1 MSVKKLILKEE
12 KVNFKAK
19 KYHFLLLM
27 MSSFFLV
34 NVNQNIVRSET
45 LSPQNYHITVN
56 SNLDGEITPDEYLT
70 LREAIALIN
79 NTLTTEE
86 LSELERSQVQ
96 TLPHNQPSH
105 IEFNLNDGENIIIL
119 QSLLPPL
126 ANAVTIDGSSNQGYN
141 PDIFPLDGKNIP
153 QPVVTITSAPDNPIF
168 RGLTVSASDITI
180 RGFNIYGFRANNQ
193 VNQRLNLVTPPGNI
207 VITHQISPANFSQ
220 ELSNYERTRRN
231 RIDATFQDP
240 LGYSYDDED
249 RIPSE
254 NILIENNWI
263 GFNPHQQLN
272 SVNSAFGVYIFN
284 GNNTRV
290 ENNYITNHLGSGII
304 TGKNAKN
311 SLIIN
316 NLITDNGRQG
326 VADAIRLEG
335 NIANAQISNNLI
347 TNNQGSG
354 IYLFKTKGSILIEDN
369 EIKEN
374 GLREKRGAV
383 YLMGNNH
390 HLENNLISNHN
401 GPGVVV
407 TAYPQSIGN
416 VMVNNRFRNIDGL
429 SIDLVTRNQTG
440 IQDYQKG
447 DGINPRRNSKHRRQ
461 DTANGAIN
469 APEFLAPYFYKMGDM
484 TAIDG
489 IADPFSVI
497 TLYRV
502 DEEGL
507 HGPLSQPI
515 GETTAD
521 EEGRF
526 QVSLPLEVGQV
537 ISAIALI
544 PDYGTSEPAQNA
556 VIKELDLEF

>member
-272 SVNSAFGVYIFN
+272 SVNSAFGIYIFN

-407 TAYPQSIGN
+407 TAYPQSWGN

-537 ISAIALI
+537 ISAIALL
-544 PDYGTSEPAQNA
+544 PDYGTSEPARNA
-556 VIKELDLEF
+556 VIRALP

>member
-272 SVNSAFGVYIFN
+272 SVNSAFGIYIFN

-374 GLREKRGAV
+374 ALREKRGAV

-407 TAYPQSIGN
+407 TAYPQSWGN

-537 ISAIALI
+537 ISAIALL
-544 PDYGTSEPAQNA
+544 PDYGTSEPARNA
-556 VIKELDLEF
+556 VIRALP

>member
-56 SNLDGEITPDEYLT
+56 SNLDGDITPDEYLT

-180 RGFNIYGFRANNQ
+180 RGLNIYGFRANNQ

-272 SVNSAFGVYIFN
+272 SVNSAFGIYIFN

-544 PDYGTSEPAQNA
+544 PDYGTSEPARNA
-556 VIKELDLEF
+556 VIRALP